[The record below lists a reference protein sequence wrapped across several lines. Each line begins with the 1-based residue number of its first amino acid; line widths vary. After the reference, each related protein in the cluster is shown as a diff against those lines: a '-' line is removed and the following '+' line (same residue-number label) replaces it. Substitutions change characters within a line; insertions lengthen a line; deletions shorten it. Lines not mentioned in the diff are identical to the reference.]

1 MGICT
6 ALVAAG
12 SPAAGLQQ
20 TVTLPQEPRELRERP
35 STVFSVGKEEGE
47 SWELLSRV
55 QSAAFNAQ
63 GQLFILDGANH
74 RVLVFDP
81 AGKFVREIGGQG
93 EGPGEITF
101 ATGIAVTQDGTLV
114 IADMG
119 RAAFSIF
126 APDGKYQRQIAWG
139 ENTRSA
145 QGFQSDGRSG
155 VLTRVNPT
163 FRMEPGQDPATLPSK
178 ASIRHHPLT
187 EGGTFNT
194 LFEFEVPRP
203 QISASGNAGNQQV
216 QVRMNAPPTF
226 TPQVT
231 WGALA
236 TGGIALVDREDYAI
250 RIIGADGKVVRTIAR
265 AEKPRAVTERDRD
278 RARNRQRKILSGE
291 VPGQGLVRVTNE
303 NGRMSYA
310 FASPPQ
316 MQSSEIEERIRAMQF
331 AETLPLIQAISTD
344 ATGRIWVERTATTE
358 DTGPI
363 ELVNAD
369 GRYIGTVK
377 GIARPAAVAR
387 DGSRAAWIETD
398 ELGVERVVVRSLP
411 ASWK

>member
-1 MGICT
+1 
-6 ALVAAG
+6 
-12 SPAAGLQQ
+12 
-20 TVTLPQEPRELRERP
+20 
-35 STVFSVGKEEGE
+35 
-47 SWELLSRV
+47 
-55 QSAAFNAQ
+55 
-63 GQLFILDGANH
+63 
-74 RVLVFDP
+74 
-81 AGKFVREIGGQG
+81 
-93 EGPGEITF
+93 
-101 ATGIAVTQDGTLV
+101 
-114 IADMG
+114 
-119 RAAFSIF
+119 
-126 APDGKYQRQIAWG
+126 
-139 ENTRSA
+139 
-145 QGFQSDGRSG
+145 
-155 VLTRVNPT
+155 
-163 FRMEPGQDPATLPSK
+163 
-178 ASIRHHPLT
+178 
-187 EGGTFNT
+187 
-194 LFEFEVPRP
+194 
-203 QISASGNAGNQQV
+203 
-216 QVRMNAPPTF
+216 
-226 TPQVT
+226 
-231 WGALA
+231 
-236 TGGIALVDREDYAI
+236 
-250 RIIGADGKVVRTIAR
+250 VVRTIAR